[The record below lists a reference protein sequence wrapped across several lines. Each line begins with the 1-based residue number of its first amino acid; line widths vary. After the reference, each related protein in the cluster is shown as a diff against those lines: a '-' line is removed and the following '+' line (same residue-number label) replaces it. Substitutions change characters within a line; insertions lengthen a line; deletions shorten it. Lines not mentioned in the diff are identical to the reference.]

1 MDELKIKS
9 NVRDYKVIF
18 SDNFTRELQHAA
30 ENNTCFFVVDEL
42 VFQLYRPE
50 LEPILPPEKMFL
62 MRAAETN
69 KTLDK
74 AQEIIRFLLK
84 SGYKRNHKIIAIGGG
99 ITQDVTCFVASVLF
113 RGVNWELYPT
123 TLLAQCDS
131 CIGSKSSINVGEFK
145 NQVGTFYPPE
155 KIVLDTNFLDT
166 LAHEDILSGLGEAIK
181 VHYLD
186 PDKTFNEIFKS
197 YDSSPKRSELTDII
211 KKSLLI
217 KQRIIEVDEYDR
229 DYRNI
234 LNYGHTFGHALES
247 ATDYKIPHGVAVTIG
262 MGIANFV
269 SLKLGFLSSDVYEK
283 MQTLIDE
290 NSKEHLC
297 DLSSVSIDTY
307 WSALKKDKKNI
318 DGNIGVIITRGF
330 GETFKKQMAL
340 DGEFKEIILEYLENV
355 KIV

>member
-1 MDELKIKS
+1 MDKLNIKS

-18 SDNFTRELQHAA
+18 SDNFAGELQYTA
-30 ENNTCFFVVDEL
+30 ENNTCFFVIDETIL
-42 VFQLYRPE
+42 QLYRSQ
-50 LEPILPPEKMFL
+50 LEPILPIENVFL
-62 MRAAETN
+62 MKATEKI
-69 KTLDK
+69 KTIDK
-74 AQEIIRFLLK
+74 SQEIIRFLLER
-84 SGYKRNHKIIAIGGG
+84 GYKRNHKIIAIGGG

-155 KIVLDTNFLDT
+155 RIVLDTSFLET

-186 PDKTFNEIFKS
+186 PDKTFNEIFES
-197 YDSSPKRSELTDII
+197 YSSSPKASELADII

-229 DYRNI
+229 NYRNI

-269 SLKLGFLSSDVYEK
+269 SLKLDLLPSDVYKK
-283 MQTLIDE
+283 MQTLIDK
-290 NSKEHLC
+290 NSKEHLGY
-297 DLSSVSIDTY
+297 LNNVSIEAY

-318 DGNIGVIITRGF
+318 DGNIGVILTRGF
-330 GETFKKQMAL
+330 GETFKKQVAL
-340 DGEFKEIILEYLENV
+340 DEEFKKIILEYLENV